1 VAQGK
6 LLPDDVMLKIVTSKL
21 DHLRNKVRSSLRIYP
36 QKLIAPLQHWI
47 LDGFPRTVGQGELLD
62 AHLKFVA
69 FCASSYDIINPPVQE
84 TGHAA

>member
-36 QKLIAPLQHWI
+36 QKLIGPLCST
-47 LDGFPRTVGQGELLD
+47 GSST
-62 AHLKFVA
+62 
-69 FCASSYDIINPPVQE
+69 ASRAQWARANYSTRISSSSRLCMIVRHNY
-84 TGHAA
+84 